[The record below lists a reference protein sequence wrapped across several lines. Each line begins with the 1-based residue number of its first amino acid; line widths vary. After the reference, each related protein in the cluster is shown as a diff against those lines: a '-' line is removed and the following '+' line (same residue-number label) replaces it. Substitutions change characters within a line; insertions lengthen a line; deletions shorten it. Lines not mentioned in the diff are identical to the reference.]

1 MAVAGSPAEGQ
12 PAAVQAAFALLRE
25 RFVAGLPQRWQ
36 DIEAAGNGPAL
47 ASALHRLV
55 GAAASYGL
63 QPLGEAARR
72 AETMAST
79 QAVQAGAG
87 SPSSPGSPAPAP
99 AEAAALAAALDD
111 LRRCIDEA
119 FTVR

>member
-1 MAVAGSPAEGQ
+1 MAVADSPAEGQ
-12 PAAVQAAFALLRE
+12 PAAVQAAFARLRE

-36 DIEAAGNGPAL
+36 DIEAAGSGPAL

-63 QPLGEAARR
+63 LPLGEAARR
-72 AETMAST
+72 AETLASA
-79 QAVQAGAG
+79 QAVQAGAV
-87 SPSSPGSPAPAP
+87 SPSPPGASASAPAP
-99 AEAAALAAALDD
+99 SVALATALAD

-119 FTVR
+119 VTVR

>member
-1 MAVAGSPAEGQ
+1 MAVALADSPAEGQ

-36 DIEAAGNGPAL
+36 DIEAAGSGPAL
-47 ASALHRLV
+47 APALHRLV

-63 QPLGEAARR
+63 LPLGEAARR
-72 AETMAST
+72 AETLAS
-79 QAVQAGAG
+79 VQAGAAA
-87 SPSSPGSPAPAP
+87 SSPASSAAR
-99 AEAAALAAALDD
+99 AAALAAALAE

-119 FTVR
+119 VTVR